1 MNRMNVAEFILF
13 PPVAFVIFLTV
24 GVLIEICGSSLAAK
38 GKTSGGKKTQYAC
51 GEDVPAQRVQPDYSD
66 FFPFALFFSIIHVTA
81 LIMATLPSGN
91 IALMGIL
98 YLAGVAISLYTLMS
112 R

>member
-1 MNRMNVAEFILF
+1 MNRMKAAEFILF
-13 PPVAFVIFLTV
+13 PPIVFVIFLTI
-24 GVLIEICGSSLAAK
+24 GVLIEAWGSRLAAK

-51 GEDVPAQRVQPDYSD
+51 GEDVPAQRVQPNYRD
-66 FFPFALFFSIIHVTA
+66 FFPFALFFTIIHVTA

-98 YLAGVAISLYTLMS
+98 YLAGVAISLYTLMT

>member
-1 MNRMNVAEFILF
+1 MNGAEFILF
-13 PPVAFVIFLTV
+13 PPVAFIIFLTV
-24 GVLIEICGSSLAAK
+24 GVLIELSGSRLAAK
-38 GKTSGGKKTQYAC
+38 GKTSGGKQTQYAC

-91 IALMGIL
+91 IALMGVL

>member
-1 MNRMNVAEFILF
+1 MNGAEFIAL
-13 PPVAFVIFLTV
+13 PPVAFIIFFTL
-24 GVLIEICGSSLAAK
+24 GGLIYLSGSRLAAE
-38 GKTSGGKKTQYAC
+38 GKKSGGKKAQYAC
-51 GEDVPAQRVQPDYSD
+51 GEDVPAQRVQPDYSA

-91 IALMGIL
+91 IALIGIL
-98 YLAGVAISLYTLMS
+98 YLAGVAISLFTLMS

>member
-1 MNRMNVAEFILF
+1 MSGTEFIAS
-13 PPVAFVIFLTV
+13 PPVAFIIFLAV
-24 GVLIEICGSSLAAK
+24 GGWINFSGSWLAEK
-38 GKTSGGKKTQYAC
+38 GKKSAGKKTQYAC
-51 GEDVPAQRVQPDYSD
+51 GEDVPAQRVQPDYNE

-91 IALMGIL
+91 VALMGVL
-98 YLAGVAISLYTLMS
+98 YLAGVAISLYTLIS

>member
-1 MNRMNVAEFILF
+1 MNGTEFIAS
-13 PPVAFVIFLTV
+13 PPVAFIIFLAV
-24 GVLIEICGSSLAAK
+24 GGLIYLSGSWLAAK
-38 GKTSGGKKTQYAC
+38 GKKSAGKKTQYAC
-51 GEDVPAQRVQPDYSD
+51 GEDVPAQRVQPDYNE

-91 IALMGIL
+91 IALMGVL
-98 YLAGVAISLYTLMS
+98 YLAGVAISLFTLMS